1 MAGNTSKKAKIDK
14 KNSPSDLSIK
24 ENAAE
29 KCAGCGAQGAE
40 FSLDD
45 RQLCLECYQA
55 EKRFWDKD
63 QTA

>member
-1 MAGNTSKKAKIDK
+1 MAGYTSKKFKINK
-14 KNSPSDLSIK
+14 KNIQSGLSGK

-55 EKRFWDKD
+55 EKRFLG
-63 QTA
+63 